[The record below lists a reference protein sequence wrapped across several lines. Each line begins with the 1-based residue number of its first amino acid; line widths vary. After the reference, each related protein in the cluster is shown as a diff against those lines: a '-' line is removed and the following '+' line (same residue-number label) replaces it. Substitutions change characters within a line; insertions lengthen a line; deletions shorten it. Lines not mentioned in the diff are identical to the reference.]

1 MLCMAAGR
9 APSIRIRCSN
19 TLLRS
24 KLDELIRTS
33 ALAAMQNTLLVVSGA
48 SRGLGRAIGVAFA
61 SSSSIKHLRCLL
73 VARSER
79 GLEETASLMREA
91 AAAAAAAARNSSD
104 AFDLEISCM
113 DADLS
118 DMDTLE
124 QTVEEMFG
132 QLEKRTYDRAI
143 LINNAGSLGYL
154 GRCSDMTSLGKLQ
167 RAIDLN
173 VTSSSWISLQFVH
186 KLSSS
191 PSQKIRSTC
200 SCIVVV
206 NISSLCAIEPFSTMS
221 VYCAGKAAR
230 DLFHSV
236 LAKEESDAATSVRVL
251 NYAPGMCETAMSE
264 ELAESDRLDSKL
276 SSMYRTALNDKTMVQ
291 PKDTAEK
298 LVGIIERNGWR
309 NGAHIDYWDE

>member
-1 MLCMAAGR
+1 
-9 APSIRIRCSN
+9 
-19 TLLRS
+19 
-24 KLDELIRTS
+24 
-33 ALAAMQNTLLVVSGA
+33 MQNTLLVVTGA

-91 AAAAAAAARNSSD
+91 AAAARKSSD
-104 AFDLEISCM
+104 VFDLEISCM
-113 DADLS
+113 AADLS
-118 DMDTLE
+118 NMDTLE

-167 RAIDLN
+167 RAIDFN

-191 PSQKIRSTC
+191 PSEKICSSTC

-236 LAKEESDAATSVRVL
+236 LAKEESDTETSVRVL

-309 NGAHIDYWDE
+309 NGAHVDYWDE

>member
-1 MLCMAAGR
+1 MK
-9 APSIRIRCSN
+9 N
-19 TLLRS
+19 TLL
-24 KLDELIRTS
+24 IVT
-33 ALAAMQNTLLVVSGA
+33 GA

-61 SSSSIKHLRCLL
+61 SSSSIKHLCCLL

-91 AAAAAAAARNSSD
+91 AAAAAASHDSSD
-104 AFDLEISCM
+104 GFDLEISCM
-113 DADLS
+113 VADLS

-124 QTVEEMFG
+124 QTAEDMFG
-132 QLEKRTYDRAI
+132 RLIEREKRNSTCRTYDRTI
-143 LINNAGSLGYL
+143 LVNNAGSLGYL
-154 GRCSDMTSLGKLQ
+154 GKCSDMASLSELQ
-167 RAIDLN
+167 RAINFN
-173 VTSSSWISLQFVH
+173 VTSSSWISSQFVG
-186 KLSSS
+186 KFSS
-191 PSQKIRSTC
+191 PTDNQKCACTC
-200 SCIVVV
+200 VVV

-221 VYCAGKAAR
+221 IYCAGKAAR

-236 LAKEESDAATSVRVL
+236 LAKEESGAAKSVRVL

-298 LVGIIERNGWR
+298 LVGIIEQNEWR

>member
-1 MLCMAAGR
+1 MLQCT
-9 APSIRIRCSN
+9 SIRIRRSN
-19 TLLRS
+19 TLLRTSS

-33 ALAAMQNTLLVVSGA
+33 SLAAMQNTLLVVTGA

-79 GLEETASLMREA
+79 GLEETASLMRE

-173 VTSSSWISLQFVH
+173 VKSSSWISLQFVH

-191 PSQKIRSTC
+191 PSQKICSTC

-264 ELAESDRLDSKL
+264 ELAESDRLDSNL
-276 SSMYRTALNDKTMVQ
+276 SSMYRIALNDKTMVQ